1 MGSGSKIRDLTN
13 IGSVALRLASIVE
26 FVEDDDE
33 TASVGTC
40 DEVGS
45 TAVWSSCEGEG
56 QSGSGV
62 SVAKSSSKASLALDG
77 GL

>member
-33 TASVGTC
+33 TVSVGTC
-40 DEVGS
+40 EVGS